1 MSGAPSPVTPAI
13 RRRRGRS
20 TSAAD
25 PVRRAIGSVAAA
37 ALVLLLAGCARPV
50 GDLGLA
56 APDVVHD
63 ELMPAAGAARARA
76 AGEPVSD
83 FNLTDEETEMA
94 NRIWRFET
102 SGHTHDWFFDTIAE
116 WRRTRLLPA
125 DRGPHFAPDRYYA
138 YLHGT
143 AYQSAPVRYA
153 TMTED
158 IEADLATIPA
168 TFAAICKVEII
179 DHRRR
184 LAAASLPAGRAMQPD
199 LAARLAENDRQ
210 IAEFAAALRYHYE
223 SYSYALDHLLVETPY
238 PAARAVDADL
248 RRLAVKVAIA
258 ESGDY
263 CGTGPAPAI
272 SRPPLQL
279 QIPSRYEHH
288 APAPKG
294 GPQVGS

>member
-1 MSGAPSPVTPAI
+1 
-13 RRRRGRS
+13 
-20 TSAAD
+20 
-25 PVRRAIGSVAAA
+25 VRRAIGGVAA

-50 GDLGLA
+50 GDLGRA
-56 APDVVHD
+56 APDVIHD
-63 ELMPAAGAARARA
+63 DLMPAAGAARARA
-76 AGEPVSD
+76 QGEPVSD
-83 FNLTDEETEMA
+83 FNRTDEETEMA
-94 NRIWRFET
+94 DRIWRFET

-125 DRGPHFAPDRYYA
+125 GGGPHFTPDRYYN

-158 IEADLATIPA
+158 IEADLATIPD
-168 TFAAICKVEII
+168 TFAAICKVEAI

-199 LAARLAENDRQ
+199 LTARLIENNRE
-210 IAEFAAALRYHYE
+210 IAEFVAALRYRYE

-238 PAARAVDADL
+238 PAARTVDADL
-248 RRLAVKVAIA
+248 RRLEVEVAIA
-258 ESGDY
+258 ESGDF
-263 CGTGPAPAI
+263 CGTGPAPAV
-272 SRPPLQL
+272 SRPPLRMQV
-279 QIPSRYEHH
+279 PSRYEHH
-288 APAPKG
+288 AAAPKG

>member
-1 MSGAPSPVTPAI
+1 
-13 RRRRGRS
+13 
-20 TSAAD
+20 
-25 PVRRAIGSVAAA
+25 VRRAIGGVAAA
-37 ALVLLLAGCARPV
+37 ALVVLLAGCARPV
-50 GDLGLA
+50 GDLGRA

-76 AGEPVSD
+76 EGEPVSD
-83 FNLTDEETEMA
+83 FNRTDEETEMA
-94 NRIWRFET
+94 DRIWRFET

-125 DRGPHFAPDRYYA
+125 GSGPHFTPDRYYA

-158 IEADLATIPA
+158 IEADLATIPD
-168 TFAAICKVEII
+168 TFAAICKVETI
-179 DHRRR
+179 DRRRR
-184 LAAASLPAGRAMQPD
+184 LAAANLPAGRAMQPD
-199 LAARLAENDRQ
+199 LNARLIENNRQ
-210 IAEFAAALRYHYE
+210 IAEFAAALRYRYD
-223 SYSYALDHLLVETPY
+223 SYNYALDHLLIETPY

-248 RRLAVKVAIA
+248 RRLQVEAAIA

-263 CGTGPAPAI
+263 CGIGPAPSV
-272 SRPPLQL
+272 SRPLLQM
-279 QIPSRYEHH
+279 QIPSRYEHGEER
-288 APAPKG
+288 PKG